1 MVEDDASLVALPGS
15 IRTVIDVLFLSAAY
29 AEDTDDVVVARLNGV
44 ISEGDARRWGSLS
57 EDGDVVTYLEIRLQ
71 GDDASHIEDDDSFAR
86 LDSLSERASSAVV
99 EIRYVIDFTA
109 SSSSNKSTMAQ
120 APGKAGACAMV
131 DMLMSEAAM
140 IDNDFFI
147 C

>member
-1 MVEDDASLVALPGS
+1 MPGEGAVCPRMVMLSAIFKSDFRAMTPATSKTMILLPDLTASLKEPVPLSLRFVTCTILPP
-15 IRTVIDVLFLSAAY
+15 LPP
-29 AEDTDDVVVARLNGV
+29 
-44 ISEGDARRWGSLS
+44 
-57 EDGDVVTYLEIRLQ
+57 VTNLPWP
-71 GDDASHIEDDDSFAR
+71 S
-86 LDSLSERASSAVV
+86 
-99 EIRYVIDFTA
+99 
-109 SSSSNKSTMAQ
+109 